1 MIDSDNRLLWKL
13 APRRLDFEAMR
24 DSLLFV
30 SGQLSKE
37 RGGKSYLI
45 DKLPTD
51 PRRTIYSFVDRNNLP
66 NIFRTFDFANVESST
81 AKRPFTTVPQQALF
95 AMNSPFL
102 IEQSELLVKDL
113 NLEKMATEKSVDTA
127 IIALYQ
133 RVLVRKPTADE
144 INLGKNFLIHHRDQ
158 VKTPARMSGWEKYA
172 QVLCTS
178 NEFMFVD

>member
-1 MIDSDNRLLWKL
+1 KH
-13 APRRLDFEAMR
+13 APQRMGFEAMR

-45 DKLPTD
+45 DKIPTD
-51 PRRTIYSFVDRNNLP
+51 PRRTVYSFVDRNNLP
-66 NIFRTFDFANVESST
+66 SVFRTFDFANVESST

-95 AMNSPFL
+95 AMNSPLL
-102 IEQSELLVKDL
+102 IEQSGFLVKDL
-113 NLEKMATEKSVDTA
+113 SLEKTANEKSVDAA
-127 IIALYQ
+127 IVALYQ
-133 RVLVRKPTADE
+133 RVLARNPTADE
-144 INLGKNFLIHHRDQ
+144 IDLGKNFLIHHRDQ
-158 VKTPARMSGWEKYA
+158 IKTPARMSGWEKYT